1 MLSKRLKSQ
10 YIVTIFTFVALEI
23 AVVFLYVY
31 ALINLTFSVWI
42 ILAYIF
48 SLIGFMLIF
57 IFRLVKLQKY
67 YFAKKVKVKYL
78 KRPLDLPK
86 IEPMSMMFRVNTR
99 MVPYFLYKQDQ
110 QGHIIYHDILESLDQ
125 YQTFEIV
132 NYNMTYALIKDAMGS
147 YYITYL
153 DDLEVVDV

>member
-1 MLSKRLKSQ
+1 MLSKRLKRQ

-23 AVVFLYVY
+23 TVVFLYVY

-48 SLIGFMLIF
+48 SLIGFMLVF
-57 IFRLVKLQKY
+57 IFRLMKLQKY
-67 YFAKKVKVKYL
+67 YYAKKVKVKQL
-78 KRPLDLPK
+78 KRPLDLPV

-99 MVPYFLYKQDQ
+99 MVPYFLYKQNDQ
-110 QGHIIYHDILESLDQ
+110 GNIIYHDILESLDQ

-132 NYNMTYALIKDAMGS
+132 NYTMTYALIKDAMGS

-153 DDLEVVDV
+153 DDLEGVDV